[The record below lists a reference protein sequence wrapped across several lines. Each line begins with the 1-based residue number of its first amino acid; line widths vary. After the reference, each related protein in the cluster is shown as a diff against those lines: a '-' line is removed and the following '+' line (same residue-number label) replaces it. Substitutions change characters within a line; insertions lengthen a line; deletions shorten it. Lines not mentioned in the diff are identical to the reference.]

1 MEKMKKYPKIF
12 NLILVIVSVVY
23 SIDSI
28 KNGQLYESLIK
39 LSLIPVLYVPYIL
52 RLFKVRISD
61 SSILIYSIF
70 IFFGHF
76 LGSIVGLYGKIY
88 CYDTIIHTLF
98 GFLFSFFAL
107 EFIIKQK
114 IFNNKKVIINGI
126 IILSIVALLS
136 GLWET
141 FEFTC
146 DDIFNKDAQ
155 RVLLTGV
162 NDTMK
167 DIIVAYLGSLL
178 FITMYAYE
186 YMNNKKLIIK
196 SFIDSI

>member
-1 MEKMKKYPKIF
+1 M
-12 NLILVIVSVVY
+12 
-23 SIDSI
+23 
-28 KNGQLYESLIK
+28 
-39 LSLIPVLYVPYIL
+39 
-52 RLFKVRISD
+52 
-61 SSILIYSIF
+61 IYSIF

-107 EFIIKQK
+107 EFIIRQK
-114 IFNNKKVIINGI
+114 IFNSKKVIINGI
-126 IILSIVALLS
+126 IILSIISLLA

-146 DDIFNKDAQ
+146 DNIFNKDAQ

-167 DIIVAYLGSLL
+167 DMIVAYIGSLI
-178 FITMYAYE
+178 FIFMYSFE
-186 YMNNKKLIIK
+186 YMYNKNGIIK
-196 SFIDSI
+196 KFINSF

>member
-1 MEKMKKYPKIF
+1 MEKMKKYPMIF
-12 NLILVIVSVVY
+12 NLILVVISIIY
-23 SIDSI
+23 SIGPI
-28 KNGQLYESLIK
+28 INGDIYEALIS

-52 RLFKVRISD
+52 KLFKINISN
-61 SSILIYSIF
+61 SSILIYSLF

-76 LGSIVGLYGKIY
+76 LGSIVGLYGKVY
-88 CYDTIIHTLF
+88 CYDTIMHTLF

-114 IFNNKKVIINGI
+114 IFNSKKLIINGI
-126 IILSIVALLS
+126 IILSIIALLA

-146 DDIFNKDAQ
+146 DNIFNRDAQ
-155 RVLLTGV
+155 RVLTTGV

-167 DIIVAYLGSLL
+167 DIVVAYLGSLL
-178 FITMYAYE
+178 FIVMYAYE
-186 YMNNKKLIIK
+186 FVNNKKLIIQK
-196 SFIDSI
+196 FINSI